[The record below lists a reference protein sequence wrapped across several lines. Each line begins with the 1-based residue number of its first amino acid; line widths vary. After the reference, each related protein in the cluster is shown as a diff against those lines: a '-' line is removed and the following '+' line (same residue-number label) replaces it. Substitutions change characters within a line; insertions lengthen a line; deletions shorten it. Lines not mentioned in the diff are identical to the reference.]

1 MEMSSLVT
9 LMVPSQFGEKV
20 TSYKN
25 SPVHFFT
32 IIAMKLNHL
41 HIVKKDKLNLGLLI
55 SLDFSIKED
64 QVCC

>member
-1 MEMSSLVT
+1 MEMSLLVT

-32 IIAMKLNHL
+32 IIEHYEVESSSHMEL
-41 HIVKKDKLNLGLLI
+41 
-55 SLDFSIKED
+55 
-64 QVCC
+64 